1 MSLGFD
7 AISALPFATSGPDTD
22 VAVVV
27 TGNSLSITIGSV
39 GIIADSVV
47 ENLDPNRLT
56 LGTGALTI
64 TADANHTVTGSAVS
78 LGLGAFTVN
87 IDTNVTPSGN
97 SLTLA
102 TGNVTITADANISPT
117 GNALSLDTVEPGVIT
132 WNDIILQTATS
143 GYVEV
148 TLSSG
153 NVNLS
158 LADGDATANGKNL
171 YIKLTGTLSGDATLT
186 MPASTSGGNANR
198 VFFVEDGTT
207 RGGAADSHTIKLLT
221 AGQSASTQVPL
232 PEGAKVLVYSRGSVP
247 ATTLAM
253 MEKGFTEV
261 TAASK
266 TTYTAVAGDQIGVDT
281 VANIVTITLP
291 ASPAQ
296 GDEVTIMDVS
306 ASNGFGTNK
315 CVVARNGS
323 NIQGG
328 TSDLDLTTNN
338 QCVTLIFTTATKGWQ
353 IKTNSTS

>member
-1 MSLGFD
+1 MASTFSSDLSLE
-7 AISALPFATSGPDTD
+7 L
-22 VAVVV
+22 V
-27 TGNSLSITIGSV
+27 
-39 GIIADSVV
+39 
-47 ENLDPNRLT
+47 
-56 LGTGALTI
+56 
-64 TADANHTVTGSAVS
+64 
-78 LGLGAFTVN
+78 
-87 IDTNVTPSGN
+87 
-97 SLTLA
+97 A
-102 TGNVTITADANISPT
+102 TGEKAGLWGAITNT
-117 GNALSLDTVEPGVIT
+117 NLQL
-132 WNDIILQTATS
+132 LQTAAS

-153 NVNLS
+153 NVDLS

-171 YIKLTGTLSGDATLT
+171 YIKVTGTLSGNASLT
-186 MPASTSGGNANR
+186 MPATTSGGNANR

-207 RGGAADSHTIKLLT
+207 RGGAGDSYTVTLLT
-221 AGQSASTQVPL
+221 TGQSASTQVPL

-291 ASPAQ
+291 ASPSQ

-306 ASNGFGTNK
+306 ASNGFATNK